1 MTTITGKT
9 LEDIR
14 SFYHSIVM
22 ETLQSSTGET
32 LIFSHFGDFSQ
43 PKVDSTLKLIESSIL
58 EAGDKRQTMRRI
70 NSVLI
75 ELLQNTALHAAK
87 DGNGR
92 MHAYLI
98 VSRSSDGYTI
108 YSGNLILRNDIPRL
122 QSKLSEIVSM
132 DKNALRKQFIE
143 TLCNEDFT
151 HKGGA
156 GLGLLTIAKRSKDT
170 INYTIHP
177 IDELFGYFQLET
189 TMELE

>member
-9 LEDIR
+9 LDDIR
-14 SFYHSIVM
+14 SFYHSTVM
-22 ETLQSSTGET
+22 ETLQASPGET

-43 PKVDSTLKLIESSIL
+43 PKIDSTLKLIESSIL

-75 ELLQNTALHAAK
+75 EILQNTSLHAAK
-87 DGNGR
+87 DGNSR

-98 VSRSSDGYTI
+98 VSRSSDGYKIFT
-108 YSGNLILRNDIPRL
+108 GNLILRNDIARL
-122 QSKLSEIVSM
+122 KSKMEGIVKM

-151 HKGGA
+151 YKGGA

-170 INYTIHP
+170 VEYSIHTV
-177 IDELFGYFQLET
+177 DELFGYFQ
-189 TMELE
+189 MEILMDTE